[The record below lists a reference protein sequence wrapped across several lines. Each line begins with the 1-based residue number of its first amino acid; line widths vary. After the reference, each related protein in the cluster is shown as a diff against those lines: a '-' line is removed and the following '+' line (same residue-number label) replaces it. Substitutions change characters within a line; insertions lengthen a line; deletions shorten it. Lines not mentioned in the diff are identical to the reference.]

1 MNRPESKKLTL
12 RILTLVLLLAAQGI
26 GHAHQVDHVLP
37 DDGYSCGICSLTTQ
51 HDDVVAENF
60 NQSPVPLPGL
70 KPLQKPARQ
79 LVSRITLT
87 LRARSPPRSN

>member
-1 MNRPESKKLTL
+1 MNRPESKKLIP

-51 HDDVVAENF
+51 HDDVVAENISH
-60 NQSPVPLPGL
+60 SPVPLPGL
-70 KPLQKPARQ
+70 QPLQKPARQ
-79 LVSRITLT
+79 TAYLLNLT
-87 LRARSPPRSN
+87 LRARSPPLSS